1 MKGDP
6 YYTHFIKMNQRLN
19 IRLDSIVAFKKKVER
34 SFLNIGFDNDFFEYD
49 TKIMTEEII
58 NDRTISN
65 LKASSQKKR
74 QSTKWKYKLQNGGKV
89 LQITYWMRNWYQNY
103 WCILPKVNSLKGSEN
118 FWELNRKVIVWRN
131 SFSI

>member
-6 YYTHFIKMNQRLN
+6 YCTHFTKMNQILN
-19 IRLDSIVAFKKKVER
+19 IRLDSIVVLKKKKVEQ

-65 LKASSQKKR
+65 LKASSQQKR
-74 QSTKWKYKLQNGGKV
+74 QSTK
-89 LQITYWMRNWYQNY
+89 
-103 WCILPKVNSLKGSEN
+103 
-118 FWELNRKVIVWRN
+118 
-131 SFSI
+131 